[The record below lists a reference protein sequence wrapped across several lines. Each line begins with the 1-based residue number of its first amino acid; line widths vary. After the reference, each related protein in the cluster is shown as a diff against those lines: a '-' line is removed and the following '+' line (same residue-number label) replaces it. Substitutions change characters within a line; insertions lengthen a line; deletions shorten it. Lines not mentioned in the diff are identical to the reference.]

1 MGILNIIIDTFQTI
15 NKPVKSN
22 SRTYKLIDDKGRQV
36 DMFSINNGNF
46 SCVNLYIKTRQ
57 HCIVQS
63 IDPVKEGNLY
73 IVKAL
78 DELGQ
83 LRKFKMKYLYYKN

>member
-1 MGILNIIIDTFQTI
+1 MGILHIVYDAFKAI
-15 NKPVKSN
+15 NKPVVSN
-22 SRTYKLIDDKGRQV
+22 SRTYKLIDDRGNQV
-36 DMFSINNGNF
+36 DMFSINNNNF
-46 SCVNLYIKTRQ
+46 SCVNLYIKSRQ